1 MLVSLLLIPTANTYG
16 QATDSGTASNALDA
30 PLAGDPDECIDP
42 LKAAHITATV
52 ISLLP
57 IPGFSDGGDVA
68 EYLANLALKLCEAVL
83 DPSEDLVVSNPAEQ
97 SLIDNDPCTYY
108 VRLPLTSDDM
118 DLIVL
123 DREMIQEII
132 AEISLDPTLRLS
144 AAFLSYLE
152 EYLASEFGRFES
164 QKQGEYSDIYGIVFS
179 SSSHGTDWGDL
190 GSPDVYHYN
199 SDIRVELFHPG
210 ERVDEDYIRFLPGD
224 HALRWEGNTLIS
236 VIDFVPPIPGPF
248 DNPVSEKVA
257 KQTGEKSLREALRRA
272 AREAI
277 EQGST
282 EFAKKVA
289 KETVKAFSE
298 ELAKNIAKKTL
309 QTAVEETLESY
320 FSLGKPHGVVQRD
333 VQRVVILDGNA
344 PVISGAQDITVE
356 ALEPGGASSGVHM
369 AAEQAKLTVT
379 DDCDPEPTLRY
390 ATPAFWP
397 LNVDANGNPLPS
409 SEIVWTAEDN
419 GAATEDGGRNSSSA
433 VSAVTVVDTKPPIL
447 VAPPPVV
454 MEGTGA
460 VDVPLGMA
468 QVFDVADL
476 RPTIT
481 NDAPAQFMPGV
492 YRIQWQAID
501 ASRNVSERTDD
512 TEQIVNI
519 KAPGTNVLPSAFD
532 QTGANAVSA
541 IADEPTRITV
551 RGQDGNNPPDPL
563 WFSIENQPENGFFI
577 APLYPYFIDDYR
589 MAARYSPQIAA
600 AEGEEFAWQVAQS
613 PQAMRQYMIQ
623 LCEED
628 INRRDLPKDFVSDIQ
643 YLAVDDAGYTYIFDE
658 AYRRCTPGGS
668 TIAPTI
674 SPRISVWD
682 QNGLYLGEQERQR
695 ENRPL
700 RSIKFNVDRG
710 TILTVRSDGSSTGNS
725 TVDIAQIQPEN
736 VTEPVV
742 SGQSYSLW
750 NEIND
755 VFVGDEQTARG
766 PEFKNAG
773 AAAFD
778 NTNGVL
784 YVIGDRNQ
792 NLKGM
797 AALKPAPCNNSTGRG
812 PEDCLD
818 LLGVQVYSSP
828 IDQTTKW
835 SDYPGIGA
843 DAMRLR
849 RIADIALDSQGAV
862 HIIAE
867 EDNTSQNG
875 FHRIHKFAP
884 ATVSADG
891 SVTPGEYIGWMG
903 KCDSGP
909 NCDYINQRS
918 IGYRCTNE
926 TCFLDEGQ
934 TISGNR
940 AGQFNNAQALAFD
953 ANDVLYVADTG
964 NSPRAALQQR
974 RTLRR

>member
-1 MLVSLLLIPTANTYG
+1 MIASGRSSSISGRRLSTRAAAFLLRSLPLLIVMGLILAPAGAVYG
-16 QATDSGTASNALDA
+16 QGAVDDSAPTSVDA
-30 PLAGDPDECIDP
+30 PLAGDPGECIDP

-83 DPSEDLVVSNPAEQ
+83 DPSEDLIISNPAEQ

-108 VRLPLTSDDM
+108 VRLPLTDDDM

-397 LNVDANGNPLPS
+397 LNVDDNGNPLPS

-419 GAATEDGGRNSSSA
+419 GAATVDGGRNSSSA

-447 VAPPPVV
+447 GRAAPRRHGGHGRGRCAPGHGPGLRRGRSAAHHHQRCAGPVYARRLSHPVA
-454 MEGTGA
+454 GHRCLAAT
-460 VDVPLGMA
+460 
-468 QVFDVADL
+468 
-476 RPTIT
+476 
-481 NDAPAQFMPGV
+481 
-492 YRIQWQAID
+492 
-501 ASRNVSERTDD
+501 SRNVPTTPSRSSTSRPP
-512 TEQIVNI
+512 
-519 KAPGTNVLPSAFD
+519 ARMCCPAPSARP
-532 QTGANAVSA
+532 A
-541 IADEPTRITV
+541 PTRSAPSPMSQPASPYAV
-551 RGQDGNNPPDPL
+551 RTATTRPIRSG
-563 WFSIENQPENGFFI
+563 
-577 APLYPYFIDDYR
+577 
-589 MAARYSPQIAA
+589 SP
-600 AEGEEFAWQVAQS
+600 S
-613 PQAMRQYMIQ
+613 R
-623 LCEED
+623 
-628 INRRDLPKDFVSDIQ
+628 
-643 YLAVDDAGYTYIFDE
+643 
-658 AYRRCTPGGS
+658 
-668 TIAPTI
+668 I
-674 SPRISVWD
+674 SPR
-682 QNGLYLGEQERQR
+682 
-695 ENRPL
+695 
-700 RSIKFNVDRG
+700 
-710 TILTVRSDGSSTGNS
+710 TASS
-725 TVDIAQIQPEN
+725 
-736 VTEPVV
+736 
-742 SGQSYSLW
+742 
-750 NEIND
+750 
-755 VFVGDEQTARG
+755 
-766 PEFKNAG
+766 
-773 AAAFD
+773 
-778 NTNGVL
+778 
-784 YVIGDRNQ
+784 
-792 NLKGM
+792 
-797 AALKPAPCNNSTGRG
+797 
-812 PEDCLD
+812 
-818 LLGVQVYSSP
+818 
-828 IDQTTKW
+828 
-835 SDYPGIGA
+835 
-843 DAMRLR
+843 LR
-849 RIADIALDSQGAV
+849 RSTPTSLMTIAWPLATAHRSRPPKARSLRGRLHKV
-862 HIIAE
+862 H
-867 EDNTSQNG
+867 
-875 FHRIHKFAP
+875 RP
-884 ATVSADG
+884 CAT
-891 SVTPGEYIGWMG
+891 T
-903 KCDSGP
+903 
-909 NCDYINQRS
+909 
-918 IGYRCTNE
+918 
-926 TCFLDEGQ
+926 
-934 TISGNR
+934 
-940 AGQFNNAQALAFD
+940 
-953 ANDVLYVADTG
+953 
-964 NSPRAALQQR
+964 
-974 RTLRR
+974 